1 MKLAPALNF
10 QVEDATIGETYSRT
24 LYKAVV
30 RFPLSITSPLL
41 TSVLS
46 SQSGAVHWRIKYE
59 NLFWST
65 SSDNRTECCQRS
77 VTQENIILYVT
88 RLIIVQ
94 VTSVIYHYSYINT
107 PRRRVIY
114 VWGLLPSLWT
124 ATLYPPNENRV
135 GGPFPIFFCRVGGGC
150 TQAMVLHISLGV
162 NSINKGSLDVC
173 RGIYSSSCLNSTANV
188 NLIVS
193 ISFIRNYLRD
203 KP

>member
-10 QVEDATIGETYSRT
+10 QVEDATIGETYSRA

-94 VTSVIYHYSYINT
+94 VTSAIYHYSYITT
-107 PRRRVIY
+107 PRRRVIH
-114 VWGLLPSLWT
+114 VWVLLPSLWT
-124 ATLYPPNENRV
+124 ATPYPPNENRR
-135 GGPFPIFFCRVGGGC
+135 GPFPIFICMVGGGC
-150 TQAMVLHISLGV
+150 TQAIALHISMGV
-162 NSINKGSLDVC
+162 KGINKSSLGVC

-193 ISFIRNYLRD
+193 TFFIRNYLLD

>member
-1 MKLAPALNF
+1 M
-10 QVEDATIGETYSRT
+10 SRT
-24 LYKAVV
+24 LYKAFVH
-30 RFPLSITSPLL
+30 FSLSITSPLL
-41 TSVLS
+41 TSALS
-46 SQSGAVHWRIKYE
+46 SQSGAVHWRIEYE

-107 PRRRVIY
+107 PRRRVIH
-114 VWGLLPSLWT
+114 
-124 ATLYPPNENRV
+124 YPPNENRV

-150 TQAMVLHISLGV
+150 TQAIVLHISLGV
-162 NSINKGSLDVC
+162 NSINKGSLGVC
-173 RGIYSSSCLNSTANV
+173 RGIQSSSCLNSTANV

-193 ISFIRNYLRD
+193 TFFIRNYLRD